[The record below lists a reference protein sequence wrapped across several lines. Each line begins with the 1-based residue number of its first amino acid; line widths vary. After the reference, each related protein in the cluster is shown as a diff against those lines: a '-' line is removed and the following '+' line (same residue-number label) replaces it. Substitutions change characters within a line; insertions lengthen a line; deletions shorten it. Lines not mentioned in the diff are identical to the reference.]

1 MKFPENLKEIEQLTD
16 LRKSEMS
23 KMFSPHFKSFDNY
36 RIIIINLVQIVGM
49 YKPSG
54 GVDKAV
60 RNFIAD
66 TYDLLDGAVAVLKQG
81 LPNAAAPLIRRIYE
95 NVSLMNAFIIDKKL
109 YEKWFRG
116 QEVGNRE
123 VRKVLST
130 SPAGEALER
139 TQSLYY
145 RLSDKAHP
153 SRIAISDRF
162 LGEGNPFTLGPVM
175 TPSVALVSDA
185 LVRLLSLVFWFTA
198 CAALYYKPIIS
209 SHHSHFIKLYEATS
223 THALS
228 INENLAGDLDR
239 LYEEEKFT
247 IIERNPPA

>member
-1 MKFPENLKEIEQLTD
+1 MHTIHAPHQPSAAAAQNFDPAITLIRMPDLEAITGLARPTVYKRLKDDPTFPRPVPLSNS
-16 LRKSEMS
+16 KSRV
-23 KMFSPHFKSFDNY
+23 SP
-36 RIIIINLVQIVGM
+36 
-49 YKPSG
+49 
-54 GVDKAV
+54 
-60 RNFIAD
+60 
-66 TYDLLDGAVAVLKQG
+66 VAVLKQG

-95 NVSLMNAFIIDKKL
+95 NVSLMNAFIIDKNL

-185 LVRLLSLVFWFTA
+185 LVRLLSLVFWFAA

-209 SHHSHFIKLYEATS
+209 SHHSHFIKLYEAAS

-239 LYEEEKFT
+239 LYEEENFT